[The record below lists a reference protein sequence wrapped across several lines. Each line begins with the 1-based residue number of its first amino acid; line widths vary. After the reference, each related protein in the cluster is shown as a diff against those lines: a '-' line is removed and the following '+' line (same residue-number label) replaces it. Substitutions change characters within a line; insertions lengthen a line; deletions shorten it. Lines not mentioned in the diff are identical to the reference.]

1 LVIMHVCTTPVAPP
15 ATNGFLTGTRSRLH
29 ATRGGEHTHR
39 DRAAGRETGPGTKG
53 LDHGHRPQDL
63 QACPRSPSPS
73 LPPRHL
79 ARHCSSSSWS
89 LSRSRHAVGQQSLR
103 SRTRTAT
110 LGWVSWAVGRVLR
123 GSRVACSCPL
133 RPGPRQQPVTPHRV
147 VDASA
152 LCALRRSATSRS
164 ALRSRASLRG
174 GGVHHQGACAHACSL
189 RCGRAHFTAT
199 PLAPALPPCAP
210 APALLTASD
219 PSASPRHV
227 SLASP
232 ATPAM
237 SADSAIAKYAR
248 MRKHPFLF
256 EPWPTDVFDPKFLE
270 LIQVLH
276 APLPLACA
284 PPPRCFL
291 VRKRRRVVVSRRV
304 YLRPRLSRQ

>member
-1 LVIMHVCTTPVAPP
+1 MCGWVGGLVIMHVCTTPVAPP

-79 ARHCSSSSWS
+79 ARRCSSSSWS
-89 LSRSRHAVGQQSLR
+89 LLWSRHAVGQQSSR

-174 GGVHHQGACAHACSL
+174 GGRPSSRSVCA
-189 RCGRAHFTAT
+189 RVQ
-199 PLAPALPPCAP
+199 PALRTRPLHRHPTGPRPPSVRAGSCVADSKRP
-210 APALLTASD
+210 VGIPSPRVSRVSCNASD
-219 PSASPRHV
+219 ECRFGN
-227 SLASP
+227 
-232 ATPAM
+232 
-237 SADSAIAKYAR
+237 R
-248 MRKHPFLF
+248 
-256 EPWPTDVFDPKFLE
+256 
-270 LIQVLH
+270 QVRQDAQ
-276 APLPLACA
+276 AP
-284 PPPRCFL
+284 FL
-291 VRKRRRVVVSRRV
+291 VRAMAN
-304 YLRPRLSRQ
+304 

>member
-1 LVIMHVCTTPVAPP
+1 MRRGEASTRTGTGRPGAKRAPGPKASTTATAHRTCRHVRVLRLHPCPP
-15 ATNGFLTGTRSRLH
+15 AI
-29 ATRGGEHTHR
+29 
-39 DRAAGRETGPGTKG
+39 
-53 LDHGHRPQDL
+53 
-63 QACPRSPSPS
+63 
-73 LPPRHL
+73 LPVV
-79 ARHCSSSSWS
+79 SSSSWS